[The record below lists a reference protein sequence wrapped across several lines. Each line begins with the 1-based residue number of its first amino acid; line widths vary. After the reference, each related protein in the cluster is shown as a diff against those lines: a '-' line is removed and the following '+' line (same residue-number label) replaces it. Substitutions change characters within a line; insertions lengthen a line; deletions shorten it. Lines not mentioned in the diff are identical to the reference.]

1 MLAKVSTFMSIIFI
15 VQTQIIKRTEEGTY
29 GRWIRSTRLNH
40 LVLKMSCVAAICKEG
55 LGTLVFQNQFP
66 LEGQLFWFIPCPI
79 CRNHLFFAH
88 VYLLVQFLPTLQFKV
103 TLV

>member
-1 MLAKVSTFMSIIFI
+1 MLAKVSAFMSIIFI

-29 GRWIRSTRLNH
+29 GRWIRSTCLNH

-66 LEGQLFWFIPCPI
+66 LERVSCSGS
-79 CRNHLFFAH
+79 
-88 VYLLVQFLPTLQFKV
+88 YLVQFVEITFSLYMYTY
-103 TLV
+103 LVSFCLHYSLR